1 MLYEFDFLSSNERD
15 KVQAWFYVPATEPV
29 GIVQLVHG
37 FGEHSRRYLHMIS
50 SFLDDGFIVACDD
63 HIGHGKTAV
72 VNDSWGHWGNKGV
85 AMMVEDEK
93 TLHDLAVKEFPDL
106 PYFFFGHS
114 MGSVITRQFIS
125 RYGDLLNGAIL
136 CGTCGSDLDLATPK
150 AIYEKEIAEGR
161 ALETSEE
168 ALTAFFG
175 GLFDRLDEVK
185 YGNEWI
191 CHDPW
196 VQADHAKDP
205 MNAFTKPTDNES
217 MLTFIEMIEEVTSD
231 AWYEKV
237 PADLPIYLIAGDQDP
252 FGSYGSGAYETANKL
267 IAAGHTDVTTLLYS
281 GLRHEIHNYKEY
293 MDEVECGVL
302 DFMDEHLE

>member
-15 KVQAWFYVPATEPV
+15 KVQAWFYVPATDPV

-72 VNDSWGHWGNKGV
+72 VNDSWGHWGDKGV
-85 AMMVEDEK
+85 VMMVEDEK

-136 CGTCGSDLDLATPK
+136 CGTCGGDLDLAIPK
-150 AIYEKEIAEGR
+150 AIYEREIAEGR

-231 AWYEKV
+231 KWYEDV
-237 PADLPIYLIAGDQDP
+237 PVELPIYLIAGDQDP
-252 FGSYGSGAYETANKL
+252 FGSYGSGVYETANKL
-267 IAAGHTDVTTLLYS
+267 IAAGNNDVTTLLYS